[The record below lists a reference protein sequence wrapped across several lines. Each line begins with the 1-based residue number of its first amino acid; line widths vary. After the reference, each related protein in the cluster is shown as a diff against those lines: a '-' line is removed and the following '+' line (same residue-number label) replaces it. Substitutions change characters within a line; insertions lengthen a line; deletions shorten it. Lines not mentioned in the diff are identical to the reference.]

1 MSANMGTAD
10 RAIRS
15 FLVAP
20 ALIALGLFAFSPSSV
35 PAIVLFA
42 LAGIMLATSA
52 LGFCP
57 LYVLPGISTCPLR
70 PAASGKGGA
79 AAK

>member
-20 ALIALGLFAFSPSSV
+20 AMIAIGIFVFAPGSLVS
-35 PAIVLFA
+35 IVLFA
-42 LAGIMLATSA
+42 LAGIMLVTSA

-70 PAASGKGGA
+70 PAASGKGSA